1 MRYCGTVDPMEIRAS
16 ESRKVGA
23 PNLCDID
30 IDGLNRLTQTSTLLG
45 RKGRGKRGNVSSFPL
60 FLLSANFFVRSS
72 RHRPKVKVGVR
83 VVNFFEFPVRVAPQN
98 SSP

>member
-1 MRYCGTVDPMEIRAS
+1 MSICGAGISEERGARTIVRYCGTVDPMEIRAS

-60 FLLSANFFVRSS
+60 FY
-72 RHRPKVKVGVR
+72 
-83 VVNFFEFPVRVAPQN
+83 
-98 SSP
+98 